1 MSCHVGSSVGKMVSM
16 LVVTAVP
23 DAQLFKLRAAASPV
37 FTLEPVED
45 GPGMV
50 EAIRLRPVE
59 LVVVDPKDGPGIGIR
74 EIERLRQM
82 FPSLSLLIYT
92 ALTPETAE
100 LLLALGRV
108 GIRRAIFSRFDD
120 APSSLRQALHSEA
133 EHTVFRKVAR
143 SLADL
148 LGALPDQLRI
158 ALESTLA
165 SPMEA
170 PTVSLMAQRARLG
183 RRTCERLFARSGL
196 PSPRMVLIVA
206 RLLYAHRLLLD
217 PGLTVED
224 VATKLGYSRARTMQA
239 HLREVF
245 GLTAGEMRL
254 SLTPD
259 DALHIVKARYFNEP
273 LGQVAS

>member
-1 MSCHVGSSVGKMVSM
+1 M
-16 LVVTAVP
+16 LVLTAVP
-23 DAQLFKLRAAASPV
+23 EAQLLKLRSAASAS
-37 FTLEPVED
+37 FTLEPVEN
-45 GPGMV
+45 GSGML
-50 EAIRLRPVE
+50 EAIRLRRVE
-59 LVVVDPKDGPGIGIR
+59 LVVVDPRDGPGIGIR

-120 APSSLRQALHSEA
+120 APASLRKALQSEA
-133 EHTVFRKVAR
+133 EHTVFSKVAR
-143 SLADL
+143 SLSDVFEV
-148 LGALPDQLRI
+148 LPDQLRA
-158 ALESTLA
+158 ALEATLT

-170 PTVSLMAQRARLG
+170 PTVTLMAERAQWG

-217 PGLTVED
+217 PGHTVD
-224 VATKLGYSRARTMQA
+224 NVATKIGYSQARTMQA

-259 DALHIVKARYFNEP
+259 DALHIVKARYFNG
-273 LGQVAS
+273 LQRQAAS

>member
-1 MSCHVGSSVGKMVSM
+1 MNCRVGSSAGKMVSM
-16 LVVTAVP
+16 LVLTAVP
-23 DAQLFKLRAAASPV
+23 EAQLLKLRAAASPA
-37 FTLEPVED
+37 FTLDPVAD

-59 LVVVDPKDGPGIGIR
+59 LVVVDPRDGPGIGVR

-108 GIRRAIFSRFDD
+108 GIRRAIFARFDD
-120 APSSLRQALHSEA
+120 APSSLRKALQGEA

-143 SLADL
+143 SLAEL
-148 LGALPDQLRI
+148 LGTLPDQLRV
-158 ALESTLA
+158 ALESTLT

-170 PTVSLMAQRARLG
+170 PTVSLMAERAQLG

-196 PSPRMVLIVA
+196 PSPRMVLVVA

-224 VATKLGYSRARTMQA
+224 VATKLGYSRPRTMQA

-245 GLTAGEMRL
+245 GMTAGEMRL
-254 SLTPD
+254 SLSPD
-259 DALHIVKARYFNEP
+259 DALQIVKARYFNAP
-273 LGQVAS
+273 VRQVAS